1 MPASC
6 ACQAEFLTSADI
18 SCARCPLGGATLPAQ
33 CIWTPA
39 GQGRPLRQGRHF
51 ALQGHLSVC
60 CSGCMHHWQLHP
72 SLRVAAGL
80 HVPEPAQLGPQ
91 RAAGPARWEGPARH
105 GSLGAGEVQPVL
117 RPSPRKLA
125 AGARGF
131 GSGGGSTASSGL
143 HGIGGGHQPSRLG
156 FSAPLP
162 TGNGGAAGGTPPEG
176 LSAGWGAEEQ
186 RQRQGSQQPQA
197 GPGAGRLADSSATLE
212 HNVAPVLSPAG
223 PEVLAVA
230 MNAASG
236 APSGR
241 GMQPWKGSGPAQA
254 ATAAAQLAAQQRADS
269 VPPAGVRA
277 EQGAGAPE
285 PQQGV
290 EGQWQE
296 QRQQPGQ
303 AGDWQAHRQGE
314 LQSQS
319 QPEGWGSQSLWEGG
333 PAQHATAAA
342 HSLPGANGILQRP
355 EPGASLSPPEDE
367 GLANTAAEAA
377 PQQQHRQAAPRRRR
391 AISKLAGG
399 GGGRA
404 AAYRSMQ
411 RPAPR
416 AGHKRAGS
424 HDDSPAAEQAGSAKR
439 QRGNDTA
446 LTQEPAGQAPAG
458 GIRDVRGDHMGADV
472 IDSQGTDHWL
482 LSQPGFEPASQQSRN
497 SPEPSAAPMHHQVCS
512 YRGLAVGR
520 MADIYVLPWA
530 ALCCATSYVSVAG
543 SVTQAPDEQHQTM
556 AGPQI
561 HLNGRRLT
569 GTGQILMM
577 HSTPNQSLK

>member
-1 MPASC
+1 MHA
-6 ACQAEFLTSADI
+6 AHWV
-18 SCARCPLGGATLPAQ
+18 GATLPAQ

-39 GQGRPLRQGRHF
+39 GQGGPLRQGGNF
-51 ALQGHLSVC
+51 ALQDHLSVC
-60 CSGCMHHWQLHP
+60 CSGCVHHWQLRP

-80 HVPEPAQLGPQ
+80 HVQEPAQLGPQ

-105 GSLGAGEVQPVL
+105 GGLGAAEVQPVL

-156 FSAPLP
+156 FSAALP
-162 TGNGGAAGGTPPEG
+162 AGNGGAAGGTPPEG

-223 PEVLAVA
+223 PEVLGVA
-230 MNAASG
+230 INAASG
-236 APSGR
+236 ALSGR

-254 ATAAAQLAAQQRADS
+254 ATAAAQLAAHQRADS

-277 EQGAGAPE
+277 EQAAQQGAGAPD

-296 QRQQPGQ
+296 QRQQPG
-303 AGDWQAHRQGE
+303 HRQGE
-314 LQSQS
+314 LHSQS
-319 QPEGWGSQSLWEGG
+319 QPEGSGSQPLWEGG
-333 PAQHATAAA
+333 PAQHAAAAA
-342 HSLPGANGILQRP
+342 HSLPGANGILQHP

-367 GLANTAAEAA
+367 GLADTAAEAA
-377 PQQQHRQAAPRRRR
+377 SQQQLRQAAPRRRR

-404 AAYRSMQ
+404 AAYRSMH
-411 RPAPR
+411 RPAPQ
-416 AGHKRAGS
+416 AGRKRAGS
-424 HDDSPAAEQAGSAKR
+424 HDDGPAAEQAGSAKR
-439 QRGNDTA
+439 QRGNSTA
-446 LTQEPAGQAPAG
+446 LTREPTGQAPAG
-458 GIRDVRGDHMGADV
+458 GIRDMRGDHLGGDV

-482 LSQPGFEPASQQSRN
+482 LSQAGFEPASQQSQN
-497 SPEPSAAPMHHQVCS
+497 SPEPSTAPRHHQVCS
-512 YRGLAVGR
+512 YRGLA
-520 MADIYVLPWA
+520 
-530 ALCCATSYVSVAG
+530 AG
-543 SVTQAPDEQHQTM
+543 SWQD
-556 AGPQI
+556 G
-561 HLNGRRLT
+561 
-569 GTGQILMM
+569 
-577 HSTPNQSLK
+577 